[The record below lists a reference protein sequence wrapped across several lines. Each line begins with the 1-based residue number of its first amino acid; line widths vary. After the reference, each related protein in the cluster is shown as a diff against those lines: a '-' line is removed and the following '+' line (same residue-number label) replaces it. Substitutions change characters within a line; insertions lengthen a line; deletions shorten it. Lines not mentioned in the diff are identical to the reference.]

1 MDPFASHV
9 VRSLLTLLCPTVAT
23 DDENVR
29 SKKSATWKAKQG
41 EMKSIF
47 QDKGKGKESS
57 SSWSRAPPEF
67 NAMARRFIEGIQQKF
82 GENEVR
88 AMAAD
93 RVASP
98 GLQVS

>member
-9 VRSLLTLLCPTVAT
+9 VRSLLSLLCPSVAT

-47 QDKGKGKESS
+47 QGKGKGKES

-67 NAMARRFIEGIQQKF
+67 SAMARRFIEGVQQKF